1 MNNVETT
8 DIATLPRER
17 VVIAISSLKQKAANL
32 RYTYEKE
39 HQKRQRLHEKL
50 AAVMGETEIFTFDSR
65 DFTRGYPFVTK
76 TERARAIAVIEDVV
90 RTIGNSEYNSK
101 RKKCASLN
109 AEYQTCKKFCAG
121 LKDAIKDME
130 SSIQVLKE
138 RLVELDKK

>member
-8 DIATLPRER
+8 DMSNLPRER

-39 HQKRQRLHEKL
+39 YQKRQRLYEKL
-50 AAVMGETEIFTFDSR
+50 AAVMGDTEIFTFDSR
-65 DFTRGYPFVTK
+65 DFTKGYPFVTK
-76 TERARAIAVIEDVV
+76 TERAKAIAVIEDVV
-90 RTIGNSEYNSK
+90 RTIGNSEYNAK

-109 AEYQTCKKFCAG
+109 AEYQACKQFCAR
-121 LKDAIKDME
+121 LKDSIKDME
-130 SSIQVLKE
+130 SNIQILKA